1 MIKPSRIIR
10 DYQQEAGSLS
20 SQLNLYGFID
30 EHTFLTK
37 SGDLGVVLSVRGVDY
52 ECLDHGQL
60 NEVARRFEAAM
71 RIFDEKFRLYQYV
84 LKRDAPPIPHRDYPD
99 NPVLQEAITNR
110 VAYLKRK
117 SGEMYTLEIFFVILY
132 EGARQEGSRL
142 RRLFQHPAETTAQ
155 WLSATK
161 TALFLEDDI
170 DRAASVLANK
180 VRSFVIQL
188 QDSAAPELLAKDAA
202 FRFLRR
208 LLNFAPHKADSVALK
223 HDTFLD
229 YYVCDSNLECHRGHL
244 RLDDYYVKVLTLK
257 EPPAQTWPHI
267 LQSLYEIHSNCVI
280 VSEWQRVSNFDARK
294 EIQSKR
300 RHFHNTKSSI
310 TNYLGNGQPNPQEM
324 LIDDAAQA
332 LVGDLGNCLR
342 ELEVNGN
349 YFGRFSMTVVLY
361 SHDRPQAVETA
372 VAETFKVFSTY
383 DAVLLEERYNV
394 LNAFLAAV
402 PGNWAYNLR
411 YMYLLNT
418 NYADLSFLFTL
429 HTGEPENKHLG
440 AEYLAVLETNH
451 GTPYFL
457 NLHYQDRAHTI
468 ILGATGAGKS
478 FFLNF
483 LLTNLQKYQ
492 PYTFIFDLGGSYQDL
507 TAFFNGSYVRVGLDQ
522 RAFEI
527 NPFCL
532 EPTKE
537 NLHFLFSF
545 VKVLIETGG
554 GHTLTNAEQKD
565 LYDQIENLYQIDRD
579 QRRLFTLSNILPRH
593 IGQHLARWVAGGQYA
608 TLFDNVADTLS
619 FARFQAFDF
628 EGLDKY
634 PQVLE
639 PLLFYVLHRAN
650 ASIYSP
656 ELATTFKTFVMDE
669 AWRFLRND
677 TIKEYITEAL
687 KTWRKRN
694 AALIMATQSSD
705 DLSKSTILRII
716 VESCATT
723 IFLANPGMDQAVYR
737 DIFHLNDTETAL
749 IADLVPKRQA
759 LIKRPDMA
767 RVVNLNV
774 DDTGYWLYTNS
785 PFDNQRKREAIRQ
798 HGLKRGLQVLAAS
811 RKAAL

>member
-1 MIKPSRIIR
+1 M
-10 DYQQEAGSLS
+10 
-20 SQLNLYGFID
+20 
-30 EHTFLTK
+30 
-37 SGDLGVVLSVRGVDY
+37 
-52 ECLDHGQL
+52 
-60 NEVARRFEAAM
+60 
-71 RIFDEKFRLYQYV
+71 
-84 LKRDAPPIPHRDYPD
+84 
-99 NPVLQEAITNR
+99 
-110 VAYLKRK
+110 
-117 SGEMYTLEIFFVILY
+117 
-132 EGARQEGSRL
+132 
-142 RRLFQHPAETTAQ
+142 
-155 WLSATK
+155 
-161 TALFLEDDI
+161 
-170 DRAASVLANK
+170 
-180 VRSFVIQL
+180 
-188 QDSAAPELLAKDAA
+188 
-202 FRFLRR
+202 
-208 LLNFAPHKADSVALK
+208 
-223 HDTFLD
+223 
-229 YYVCDSNLECHRGHL
+229 
-244 RLDDYYVKVLTLK
+244 
-257 EPPAQTWPHI
+257 
-267 LQSLYEIHSNCVI
+267 
-280 VSEWQRVSNFDARK
+280 
-294 EIQSKR
+294 
-300 RHFHNTKSSI
+300 
-310 TNYLGNGQPNPQEM
+310 TNYLGNERPNPQEM

-332 LVGDLGNCLR
+332 LVSDLGTCLR
-342 ELEVNGN
+342 EMEVNGN
-349 YFGRFSMTVVLY
+349 HFGQFSMTLVLY
-361 SHDRPQAVETA
+361 AKDRLQTVETA
-372 VAETFKVFSTY
+372 VAEAFKVFSTY

-394 LNAFLAAV
+394 LNAFLATI

-411 YMYLLNT
+411 YMHLLNT
-418 NYADLSFLFTL
+418 NYADLAFLFTL
-429 HTGEPENKHLG
+429 HTGEPENRHLG

-468 ILGATGAGKS
+468 MLGATGAGKS

-507 TAFFNGSYVRVGLDQ
+507 TAFFNGSYVRVGVEQ

-554 GHTLTNAEQKD
+554 GYTLTNPEQKD
-565 LYDQIENLYQIDRD
+565 LYEQIENLYQIDRD

-608 TLFDNVADTLS
+608 ALFDNVQDTLS

-650 ASIYSP
+650 ASIYAP
-656 ELATTFKTFVMDE
+656 ELATTFKAFVMDE
-669 AWRFLRND
+669 AWRFLRNA

-705 DLSKSTILRII
+705 DLSKSDILRVI

-723 IFLANPGMDQAVYR
+723 IFLANPGMDQALYR
-737 DIFHLNDTETAL
+737 DIFHLNETESQL
-749 IADLVPKRQA
+749 IAELIPKKQA

-798 HGLKRGLQVLAAS
+798 YGLKRGLQVLAAS
-811 RKAAL
+811 RKASL

>member
-10 DYQQEAGSLS
+10 DYQEEAGALS
-20 SQLNLYGFID
+20 SQLNLFGFID

-37 SGDLGVVLSVRGVDY
+37 SGDLGVVLHVRGVDY

-60 NEVARRFEAAM
+60 NEVARRFEAAL
-71 RIFDEKFRLYQYV
+71 RVFDEHYRFYQYI
-84 LKRDAPPIPHRDYPD
+84 LKRDAPEIPHQDYPD
-99 NPVLQEAITNR
+99 QPVLQEAISNR
-110 VAYLKRK
+110 VRFLKRK
-117 SGEMYTLEIFFVILY
+117 SGEMYTLDIFFVILY
-132 EGARQEGSRL
+132 EGARHEGKRF
-142 RRLFQHPAETTAQ
+142 RNVFKHPVETAQ
-155 WLSATK
+155 QLFSATK
-161 TALFLEDDI
+161 SALFLEAEI
-170 DRAASVLANK
+170 TRACGMFANK
-180 VRSFVIQL
+180 VRSFLVQL
-188 QDSAAPELLAKDAA
+188 EDTAKPELLKKDAA
-202 FRFLRR
+202 FGFFRR
-208 LLNFAPHKADSVALK
+208 LLNFAPHKSGTVRLK

-257 EPPAQTWPHI
+257 EPPAQTWPHV
-267 LQSLYEIHSNCVI
+267 LRSLYEIHANCI
-280 VSEWQRVSNFDARK
+280 VASEWQRVTNFDARR

-300 RHFHNTKSSI
+300 RHFHNSKSSM

-332 LVGDLGNCLR
+332 LVSDLGSCLR

-349 YFGRFSMTVVLY
+349 YFGRFSMTLVLY
-361 SHDRPQAVETA
+361 AKDRLQAVETA
-372 VAETFKVFSTY
+372 MAEAFKVFSNC
-383 DAVLLEERYNV
+383 DAVLLEENYNV
-394 LNAFLAAV
+394 LNAFLATV

-429 HTGEPENKHLG
+429 ATGERENSHLG
-440 AEYLAVLETNH
+440 AEYLAVLETEH
-451 GTPYFL
+451 GTPYYL

-468 ILGATGAGKS
+468 VLGATGAGKS

-483 LLTNLQKYQ
+483 LLTNLQKYK
-492 PYTFIFDLGGSYQDL
+492 PYTFIFDLGGSYQDI
-507 TAFFNGSYVRVGLDQ
+507 TTFFGGSYARVGIED
-522 RAFEI
+522 RAFTI

-545 VKVLIETGG
+545 VKVLIESGG
-554 GHTLTNAEQKD
+554 GYALTNAEQKD
-565 LYDQIENLYQIDRD
+565 LYEQIENLYQIDAS

-593 IGQHLARWVAGGQYA
+593 IGEHLARWVRGGQYA
-608 TLFDNVADTLS
+608 ALFDNTEDTLS

-656 ELATTFKTFVMDE
+656 ELATTFKAFVMDE
-669 AWRFLRND
+669 AWRFLKNE

-705 DLSKSTILRII
+705 DLAKSDILRII

-737 DIFHLNDTETAL
+737 DIFHLNHTESA
-749 IADLVPKRQA
+749 IVADLIPKKQA

-811 RKAAL
+811 RKASS